1 METWEMIKELTEN
14 PNKKFYVVGSK
25 HLIARVNFETNKIEF
40 VNTSVKPPYIG
51 IEPTIDWDWKEVK
64 EPVSFIEAAKEVRMS
79 NKRIKV
85 RHKLYI
91 SGFMMLTDLLDEIVN
106 EIGYEAGSIVVAK
119 ILTEGKFYIE
129 D

>member
-1 METWEMIKELTEN
+1 MKTWEMIKELTEN

-40 VNTSVKPPYIG
+40 VNTSVKAPYIG

-64 EPVSFIEAAKEVRMS
+64 EPVGFMEAVESGK
-79 NKRIKV
+79 KV
-85 RHKLYI
+85 RVEHDFIHDDTSRLKEEYV
-91 SGFMMLTDLLDEIVN
+91 LLDVMLWVLGENLGPRSVQDIIMN
-106 EIGYEAGSIVVAK
+106 
-119 ILTEGKFYIE
+119 GKFYIE